1 MDKAKLNLRET
12 FLRMYVYQLIKN
24 FYIAKTNLEILP
36 KQEINFVEKEKIS
49 AIPEQFNQSEKIKIS
64 NQNQLRT
71 KPLIKTPLPKKQISE
86 FPPKDKNAPSA
97 LQAHKPTPPPISG
110 VRQEPVKLGKL
121 TKILLDPSVQ
131 SIEIPGAG
139 KNVLVNR
146 SGTIQTSPIILT
158 TIEINNLMQEV
169 SNKTRIPLI
178 QGLFKAAF
186 QDLVLT
192 AVISEHIGTRF
203 MIQKMNPFQ
212 QYG

>member
-131 SIEIPGAG
+131 SIEI
-139 KNVLVNR
+139 
-146 SGTIQTSPIILT
+146 
-158 TIEINNLMQEV
+158 NNLMQEV

-212 QYG
+212 Q